1 MPRLS
6 RLRFAVVKPAGSL
19 PPLPPGASTS
29 PPTDNCPQPK
39 EALPLSQLEIRKIKH
54 FDSSAL

>member
-19 PPLPPGASTS
+19 PPLPPGASTC

-39 EALPLSQLEIRKIKH
+39 EAPPLSQLNIRLI
-54 FDSSAL
+54 